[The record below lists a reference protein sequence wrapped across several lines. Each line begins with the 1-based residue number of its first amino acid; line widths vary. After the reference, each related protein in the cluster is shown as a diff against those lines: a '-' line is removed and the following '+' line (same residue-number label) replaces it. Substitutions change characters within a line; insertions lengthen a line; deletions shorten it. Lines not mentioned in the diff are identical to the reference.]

1 MKAVIVINE
10 CLVDGSTPVD
20 TAQFILDFCATD
32 DPREGQISSIVSLT
46 LSEAQI
52 AASLKQAVVDFINQ
66 QRGSTVIAVS
76 DVRLP

>member
-10 CLVDGSTPVD
+10 CLVDGSTPAD
-20 TAQFILDFCATD
+20 SAQFILDFCATD
-32 DPREGQISSIVSLT
+32 DPREGQITSIVSLT

-66 QRGSTVIAVS
+66 QRGSIVIAVS